1 MKKSVALLLFVA
13 FAILGLLLPANQT
26 SAGEAKEKLERALI
40 GQWRVPKNR
49 YKETITFDFTKA
61 RKFECVHTVPKEEPV
76 TWSGDW
82 KVRTTHGGKAKAY
95 LIGRNQA
102 NPEKYIK
109 AIVVSDEGLE
119 EFAVSIKFN
128 FKSADKS
135 SWDSKLLHASAAD
148 EGDEDD
154 EDFGD
159 DEFEDEDFEDEEFDD
174 EEFEDEEEDEDL

>member
-1 MKKSVALLLFVA
+1 MKKSVALLLFVT
-13 FAILGLLLPANQT
+13 FATLGLLLPANET

-40 GQWRVPKNR
+40 GQWKVPKNR
-49 YKETITFDFTKA
+49 YKETITFDFTTA

-109 AIVVSDEGLE
+109 AIIVSDEDLGK
-119 EFAVSIKFN
+119 FAVAIDFN
-128 FKSADKS
+128 FKSADES
-135 SWDSKLLHASAAD
+135 SWNSELLHASAAD
-148 EGDEDD
+148 KGDEDD
-154 EDFGD
+154 EDFD
-159 DEFEDEDFEDEEFDD
+159 DDEFDD
-174 EEFEDEEEDEDL
+174 EEFEDEEEEDDDF